1 MAKMR
6 WNWAGRVSW
15 RTLVFDLRG
24 GLGYPE
30 SGIVDRMRVG
40 GYCVCD
46 GIVREG
52 VLDALF

>member
-6 WNWAGRVSW
+6 WNWAGRVSG

-24 GLGYPE
+24 GMGYPE

-40 GYCVCD
+40 GYCVYD